1 MNEETASR
9 RLISLD
15 AFRGLTILLMFL
27 VNNMAL
33 DTATPPQFLHAAW
46 NKGVHVADMV
56 FPWFLFCVGVSIPF
70 SSSGFHK
77 EGVPPLPRRYV
88 LRILRRTAALIFLGC
103 LIDSSIAHHPV
114 FSLDVLQ
121 LIGLA
126 YMAGAFLYGLPA
138 WRRLLVASFLLAGY
152 CAAIKFIPVPGVGT
166 GVFEEERN
174 LIKYLNVTYL
184 NTVHLRGLPS
194 VVPTAALVLIGTVSG
209 DIFRKKDA
217 PAPWKMTWLV
227 VSGIVLVACGML
239 WNASLPFNKTV
250 WTPSYIL
257 LTAGFAMLV
266 LAFFY
271 FFMDVKGWRML
282 ARPLLFFGSNAI
294 LAYVAPILVKV
305 LILQMWQVKNAAGK
319 VVSLQQWLMD
329 ACFTHAGRIA
339 GGWLYTIA
347 YIFFWWM
354 ILWIFYKRKIFLKV

>member
-1 MNEETASR
+1 MSEESAPR

-33 DTATPPQFLHAAW
+33 DTATPSQFLHAAW
-46 NKGVHVADMV
+46 NKGVHVADIV
-56 FPWFLFCVGVSIPF
+56 FPWFLFCVGISIPF

-77 EGVPPLPRRYV
+77 EGVPPSPWRYV

-103 LIDSSIAHHPV
+103 LLDSSIARQPV

-138 WRRLLVASFLLAGY
+138 LRRLLISAFLLAGY
-152 CAAIKFIPVPGVGT
+152 YAAIKFIPVPGVGT
-166 GVFEEERN
+166 GVFEEEQN

-184 NTVHLRGLPS
+184 NTVHLRGLLS
-194 VVPTAALVLIGTVSG
+194 VVPTAALVLIGTVVG

-217 PAPWKMTWLV
+217 PVSWKMTWLV
-227 VSGIVLVACGML
+227 VSGLVLAACGML
-239 WNASLPFNKTV
+239 WNSSLPFNKSV

-257 LTAGFAMLV
+257 LTAGLGMLV

-271 FFMDVKGWRML
+271 LLMDIKGWRML
-282 ARPLLFFGSNAI
+282 AHPLLFLGSNAI

-305 LILQMWQVKNAAGK
+305 LILQMWQVRNAAGK
-319 VVSLQQWLMD
+319 FVSLQQWLMD
-329 ACFTHAGRIA
+329 VCFAHAGRI
-339 GGWLYTIA
+339 GCGWLYTIA
-347 YIFFWWM
+347 YIFFWWLV
-354 ILWIFYKRKIFLKV
+354 LWIFYRKKIFLRV